1 MSIHKK
7 TDTSVP
13 HLREE
18 QALYSLGYRRIA
30 GLDEAGRGA
39 LAGPVVAA
47 AVILPPEPDFPWVP
61 MVRDSKL
68 LQEKVRRHV
77 FDCMIEC
84 RIEMGIGVVEPD
96 VIDTINILNATR
108 KAMKLA
114 LAALAEPPGYLLID
128 AVRLRNIPVP
138 QKAIIRGDR
147 MVLSIACASVVAKVT
162 RDRIM
167 LELDDRYPG
176 YEFSRHKGYGTR
188 KHLECLRRHGASR
201 IHRMTYSPLRD
212 LTRLI

>member
-1 MSIHKK
+1 VSSNKA
-7 TDTSVP
+7 DASLP
-13 HLREE
+13 NFREE
-18 QALYSLGYRRIA
+18 QALLSAGYRRIA

-47 AVILPPEPDFPWVP
+47 AVVLPAEPDFPWVP

-68 LQEKVRRHV
+68 LQAKVRQRI
-77 FDCMIEC
+77 FDAMSEC
-84 RIEMGIGVVEPD
+84 RIEMGVGVVEPD
-96 VIDTINILNATR
+96 VIDAVNILNATM

-114 LAALAEPPGYLLID
+114 LAELAEPPGYLLID
-128 AVRLRNIPVP
+128 AVRLRNVPVP

-147 MVLSIACASVVAKVT
+147 TVLSIACASVVAKVT

-167 LELDDRYPG
+167 LELDERYPG
-176 YEFSRHKGYGTR
+176 YEFGRHKGYGTR
-188 KHLECLRRHGASR
+188 IHLECLRRYGASR

-212 LTRLI
+212 LARLI

>member
-1 MSIHKK
+1 MSRYSKASSSI
-7 TDTSVP
+7 P

-18 QALYSLGYRRIA
+18 QALFSLGYRRIA

-47 AVILPPEPDFPWVP
+47 AVVLPSELDFPWVP

-68 LQEKVRRHV
+68 MQEKVRQRV
-77 FDCMIEC
+77 FDSMNEC
-84 RIEMGIGVVEPD
+84 KIEMGVGVVEPD
-96 VIDTINILNATR
+96 VIDSVNILNATR

-114 LAALAEPPGYLLID
+114 LAELSEPPGYLLID
-128 AVRLRNIPVP
+128 AVRLRNMPVP

-147 MVLSIACASVVAKVT
+147 TVLSIACASVVAKVT

-167 LELDDRYPG
+167 LELDERYPG
-176 YEFSRHKGYGTR
+176 YEFGRHKGYGTR
-188 KHLECLRRHGASR
+188 EHLECLRRHGASR

>member
-1 MSIHKK
+1 MSRYSKASSSI
-7 TDTSVP
+7 P

-18 QALYSLGYRRIA
+18 QALFLLGYRRIA

-47 AVILPPEPDFPWVP
+47 AVVLPSELDFPWVP

-68 LQEKVRRHV
+68 MQEKVRQRV
-77 FDCMIEC
+77 FDSMNEC
-84 RIEMGIGVVEPD
+84 KIEMGVGVVEPD
-96 VIDTINILNATR
+96 VIDSVNILNATR

-114 LAALAEPPGYLLID
+114 LAELSEPPGYLLID
-128 AVRLRNIPVP
+128 AVRLRNMPVP

-147 MVLSIACASVVAKVT
+147 TVLSIACASVVAKVT

-167 LELDDRYPG
+167 LELDERYPG
-176 YEFSRHKGYGTR
+176 YEFGRHKGYGTR
-188 KHLECLRRHGASR
+188 EHLECLRRHGASR